1 MVQKGKDITDSRIL
15 GGWGVNVSSHSR
27 SMGTMEIIQH
37 GGVVFRFETATNPKP
52 LRPPRR
58 RRDIEA

>member
-15 GGWGVNVSSHSR
+15 GGGGVNVNSHSR
-27 SMGTMEIIQH
+27 SMGAMGIIQH
-37 GGVVFRFETATNPKP
+37 GGAIFRFETATNPKP

-58 RRDIEA
+58 RRDTEA